1 MVESNSGCLF
11 VKNRTYNYSLSAN
24 GYKVIQK
31 NQEKKFST
39 LIVLNFCFPHNLCSF
54 ELMLLP
60 NVAKKIGTEC
70 CPYSS

>member
-11 VKNRTYNYSLSAN
+11 VKNRTYNYCLSAN

-39 LIVLNFCFPHNLCSF
+39 LIVLNFCVTSIIC
-54 ELMLLP
+54 
-60 NVAKKIGTEC
+60 
-70 CPYSS
+70 